1 MDSTKG
7 TVNSVI
13 HYLDVFLVIGAPYS
27 PECVAALTMLL
38 RVFDLLGLPVAVE
51 KLEALVFSCHF

>member
-1 MDSTKG
+1 M
-7 TVNSVI
+7 I